1 MAEIKGQAIDRFI
14 ARPDPAKP
22 VILIHGPDRGRVQLR
37 GKALISKLA
46 GDPPDPMACID
57 LDPNLLDSEPGRLA
71 EEADS
76 VAMFGGNKVV
86 VARMDDPKALTKPVE
101 QLLAAPPQAA
111 TVVILAGDLKK
122 SHPLRSRIEKADSG
136 AAIAC
141 YAADRRD
148 VAALLTAIRGRHELA
163 ITPEAETLVLSLLGA
178 DHALSQAEIEK
189 LCLYALKDGTI
200 TIEHVEACLTDSAAH
215 SMADVADFSFAGR
228 ASDALAAMHHALA
241 EGIEASVLG
250 TLLMRPAQ
258 PLERM
263 RIDADGGNSP
273 DTVMARA
280 RPPIFFKRRPHIEKA
295 LRLWSAPKI
304 RRVINELDRTLV
316 EQRLGPRLG
325 PVRLERQILRIA
337 SEGRRAQG
345 ARR

>member
-14 ARPDPAKP
+14 NRPDPAKP
-22 VILIHGPDRGRVQLR
+22 IILIHGPDRGRVQIR
-37 GKALISKLA
+37 GKALIKTLA

-57 LDPNLLDSEPGRLA
+57 LDPNILDSEPGRIA

-86 VARMDDPKALTKPVE
+86 VARMDDPKALVKPVE
-101 QLLAAPPQAA
+101 QLLAQPPQAA

-122 SHPLRSRIEKADSG
+122 SHPLRSRIEKTEAG

-148 VAALLTAIRGRHELA
+148 VAALLAETRSQFALA
-163 ITPEAETLVLSLLGA
+163 ISSEAETAVLSLLGA
-178 DHALSQAEIEK
+178 DHALSKAEIEK

-200 TIEHVEACLTDSAAH
+200 TIDHVEACLTDSAAH
-215 SMADVADFSFAGR
+215 SMMDVADFSFAGR
-228 ASDALAAMHHALA
+228 TSDALTAMHHALS
-241 EGIEASVLG
+241 EGVDASVLG
-250 TLLMRPAQ
+250 SMLMRHAQ
-258 PLERM
+258 QLERM
-263 RIDADGGNSP
+263 RIDIDRGSSTNS
-273 DTVMARA
+273 VVSRA
-280 RPPIFFKRRPHIEKA
+280 RPPVFFKRRPHIERA
-295 LRLWSAPKI
+295 LTLWNAAKI
-304 RRVINELDRTLV
+304 RRTIDELDQALV

-325 PVRLERQILRIA
+325 PIRLERQVLRIA

-345 ARR
+345 SRA